1 MLLCTVIVR
10 MMKRRKIKT
19 IFFLLRDSKKVVGEC
34 VHCDIRSTIR
44 KTKTS
49 MYNSK
54 SRYIHQRY
62 STIKHLLSNE
72 IIIDY
77 VKLKKNIMDLL
88 TKGFKRGHVYNSS
101 RGMSLNPLKDERL

>member
-1 MLLCTVIVR
+1 M
-10 MMKRRKIKT
+10 
-19 IFFLLRDSKKVVGEC
+19 VGEC

-49 MYNSK
+49 MYNGK

-77 VKLKKNIMDLL
+77 VKLKKNIMYPLIKSL
-88 TKGFKRGHVYNSS
+88 S
-101 RGMSLNPLKDERL
+101 REFVHIKPLKMKEWNG